1 MSTEEEKEAEKARKK
16 AEKAKRAA
24 EFAAKNPNGFTKPKE
39 KLSKA
44 ERRAKQEAQRAA
56 KANEADKS
64 KSSSKNPKNPSS
76 NVDIGSNNDPQ
87 ASASR
92 QVLSSSPQTLALPPP
107 ILNNSN
113 GNSNR
118 KQNTP
123 PRKSSTSSNVPFS
136 QPPSTLNAQSL
147 FSHLSPPMKPPLT
160 KTLSPPPQTSKSIH
174 PSTVTLCNAYSRFSI
189 TGSNSRCIAMLECF
203 KKIIGDY
210 EPPKDK
216 VMSMDL
222 TRVLKENFKVITES
236 RVHSISMGN
245 AFTFLKNFVTKIK
258 HNEETSVS
266 KDNLLLAIDQFIEK
280 TVQFASDVIAKEG
293 SIKVK
298 NGDVIL
304 TYGCSTSVK
313 KLFAK
318 ALDQGKD
325 FRVIVVD
332 GRPELEGKK
341 MLGYLQELGIHVTY
355 VGYNSLSYVMK
366 EVSLVLYGAAAL
378 LSNGSVV
385 CRVGANG
392 VTLVAG
398 AYRKPVLVCCETYKF
413 SKKVQIDAI
422 THNELTP
429 KPDEFKS
436 SPCSDWVGVK
446 YDVVGEGVAGIVTEF
461 GIVPTTSV
469 AVILREME

>member
-24 EFAAKNPNGFTKPKE
+24 EFAAKNPNGFSKPKE

-56 KANEADKS
+56 KEDKKIPGKKAPTNADDCFADGS
-64 KSSSKNPKNPSS
+64 NSSSQETS
-76 NVDIGSNNDPQ
+76 NMTSNNTSNNN
-87 ASASR
+87 ANMAR
-92 QVLSSSPQTLALPPP
+92 LSSSPQTLALPPP

-113 GNSNR
+113 SNR

-123 PRKSSTSSNVPFS
+123 PRKSSTASNLPYS
-136 QPPSTLNAQSL
+136 QPPSTVDAQSL
-147 FSHLSPPMKPPLT
+147 FSHLSHPIKPVVT
-160 KTLSPPPQTSKSIH
+160 KTLSPPHQTSKSIH
-174 PSTVTLCNAYSRFSI
+174 PSTVTLCNSYSRFSI

-245 AFTFLKNFVTKIK
+245 AFTFLKNLVTKIK
-258 HNEETSVS
+258 HNEETSAA
-266 KDNLLLAIDQFIEK
+266 KENLLFAIDQFIEK

-293 SIKVK
+293 STKVK

-318 ALDQGKD
+318 ALEQGKD

-332 GRPELEGKK
+332 GR
-341 MLGYLQELGIHVTY
+341 
-355 VGYNSLSYVMK
+355 
-366 EVSLVLYGAAAL
+366 
-378 LSNGSVV
+378 
-385 CRVGANG
+385 
-392 VTLVAG
+392 
-398 AYRKPVLVCCETYKF
+398 
-413 SKKVQIDAI
+413 
-422 THNELTP
+422 
-429 KPDEFKS
+429 
-436 SPCSDWVGVK
+436 
-446 YDVVGEGVAGIVTEF
+446 
-461 GIVPTTSV
+461 
-469 AVILREME
+469 